1 MFSRVPLGMIMMEWC
16 VCVGGGGKTGR
27 WAETRSRK
35 SCEGV
40 TARVHDGLPGG
51 SGSGDEGFK
60 GEMTG

>member
-1 MFSRVPLGMIMMEWC
+1 MIMMEWC